1 MLAVFQP
8 QSKETK
14 MNPLFFNE
22 EHELFRSSLQ
32 DFFKTE
38 VTPFLDEWEKQGKTD
53 RSVLKKM
60 GEMGFLGLEVEEEYG
75 GMGLD
80 FLYSTI
86 LCEEMGKTGSLGFYT
101 VVAANCYL
109 AMNYLIHGGSPFIKE
124 KYLRPSVSGEMVG
137 SLAMTEPNAGSDLKG
152 IRTTAKLDGD
162 EYIVNGSKT
171 FISNAYYGD
180 YTVAAVLTEKGMSML
195 VIDLDAE
202 GVARTKL
209 DKVGIRISDTAE
221 LAFNNVRVP
230 KENLIGEEGKG
241 FYYMMESLQVERLTG
256 AISCMGLIEHVLEI
270 TLQYI
275 SERTAFG
282 KPINKFQVLRH
293 QIAEMSTEMEAYK
306 AFLYQTCYR
315 LAQGENVVKECSMLK
330 MRVGDLLNEIVYKCQ
345 QMFGGYGFMEE
356 YPIGRIYRDVRIAPV
371 YGGTSEIMKEIIAKM
386 VIDSVEYKPVYKK
399 E

>member
-1 MLAVFQP
+1 
-8 QSKETK
+8 

-32 DFFKTE
+32 DFFKAE
-38 VTPFLDEWEKQGKTD
+38 VTPYLDEWEKQGKTD
-53 RSVLKKM
+53 RSVLRKM

-86 LCEEMGKTGSLGFYT
+86 LCEEMGKIGSLGFYT
-101 VVAANCYL
+101 VVAANSYL
-109 AMNYLIHGGSPFIKE
+109 AMNYLIHAGSPFIKE
-124 KYLRPSVSGEMVG
+124 KYLRPSVAGELVG

-162 EYIVNGSKT
+162 AYIVNGSKT

-180 YTVAAVLTEKGMSML
+180 YTVAAVLTDKGMSIL

-202 GVARTKL
+202 GVSRTKL

-221 LAFNNVRVP
+221 LAFDNVRVP

-256 AISCMGLIEHVLEI
+256 AISCMGLIEYTLDI
-270 TLQYI
+270 TLKYI
-275 SERTAFG
+275 SERKAFG
-282 KPINKFQVLRH
+282 KAINRFQVLRH
-293 QIAEMSTEMEAYK
+293 QIADMATEMEAYK

-386 VIDSVEYKPVYKK
+386 VIDEVEYKPVYKK

>member
-1 MLAVFQP
+1 M
-8 QSKETK
+8 KH
-14 MNPLFFNE
+14 LFFSE

-32 DFFKTE
+32 DFFKAE
-38 VTPFLDEWEKQGKTD
+38 IIPHLDEWEKVSKTD
-53 RSVLKKM
+53 RSALRKM

-86 LCEEMGKTGSLGFYT
+86 LCEELGRAGSMGFYT
-101 VVAANCYL
+101 VVAAHSYL
-109 AMNYLIHGGSPFIKE
+109 AMNYLIHAGSPFIKD
-124 KYLRPSVSGEMVG
+124 KYLRPSVSGELIG

-152 IRTTAKLDGD
+152 IRTTAELVGD
-162 EYIVNGSKT
+162 EFIVNGSKT

-180 YTVAAVLTEKGMSML
+180 YTVAAVRTEHGMSML
-195 VIDLDAE
+195 VMDLDAE
-202 GVARTKL
+202 GVSRTKL

-221 LAFNNVRVP
+221 LSFNNVRVP
-230 KENLIGEEGKG
+230 KENLLGEEGKG

-256 AISCMGLIEHVLEI
+256 AQACMGLIEYVMDI

-275 SERTAFG
+275 AERMAFG
-282 KPINKFQVLRH
+282 QSINKFQVLRH
-293 QIAEMSTEMEAYK
+293 QIAEMATEMEAYR
-306 AFLYQTCYR
+306 AFMYQTSFR
-315 LAQGENVVKECSMLK
+315 LAKGENVVKECSMLK

-371 YGGTSEIMKEIIAKM
+371 YGGTSEIMKEVIAKM
-386 VIDSVEYKPVYKK
+386 VVDQVSYKPVYKK
-399 E
+399 